1 MLCKVV
7 KRSLRVALLGGAS
20 MVIVPSLAVAQSN
33 QGATALEAGLATTGQ
48 AALDFVKK
56 KHSEL
61 QVAVKAAK
69 DPKTDTKLLAIFD
82 SMLNYDAISRDSLGN
97 EWDKLTD
104 AQRTE
109 FSSVLQ
115 QLVQNSYR
123 KNLRDPADY
132 VVTFVGA
139 DESPRGVLV
148 KSTAQSKSNKREK
161 ALTIN
166 YLVSTTAEGIK
177 VRDVITDDVSL
188 VGNYQSQFKRI
199 LKKKGFD
206 GLIEQMRKQL
216 EK

>member
-1 MLCKVV
+1 
-7 KRSLRVALLGGAS
+7 
-20 MVIVPSLAVAQSN
+20 MVIVPSLAVAQT
-33 QGATALEAGLATTGQ
+33 QHDATALQAGLATTGQ
-48 AALDFVKK
+48 AALDFVKQ

-69 DPKTDTKLLAIFD
+69 DPKTDAKLLAIFD
-82 SMLNYDAISRDSLGN
+82 AMLDYDAISRDSLGS
-97 EWDKLTD
+97 EWDKLTE
-104 AQRTE
+104 AQRSE
-109 FSSVLQ
+109 FSGVLK

-123 KNLRDPADY
+123 KNLRDPSDY
-132 VVTFVGA
+132 TVSFVGA
-139 DESPRGVLV
+139 DESSRGVLV

-166 YLVSTTAEGIK
+166 YLVSTTAQGPK